1 MLNPMVE
8 QLAEMDAVFQAL
20 SHSARRDMLGRLADH
35 DRTISELAAPYR
47 MSLAAASKHVKVL
60 ERAGLIHRSVQG
72 RQHLCRLAPQPL
84 AKASEWLRVYE
95 RFWTGRLDSLEAM
108 FQPPEDDG

>member
-20 SHSARRDMLGRLADH
+20 SHSARRDMLGRLADR
-35 DRTISELAAPYR
+35 DRTVSELAEPYQ

-60 ERAGLIHRSVQG
+60 ERAGLIQRSVRG
-72 RQHLCRLAPQPL
+72 RQHVCRLAPQPL
-84 AKASEWLRVYE
+84 EKASEWLRFYE

-108 FQPPEDDG
+108 FRDDTSP